1 MNERNENEIIDK
13 QELAS
18 QEAEQEIAAASA
30 AAAPSVSA
38 AAPVPAAPARNS
50 SATVVPWVVAVVAIA
65 ALVFVLI
72 RGTSA
77 GTANETVAKMDGA
90 TIKKSDIYDEIENQ
104 FGKEQMISLIDNFA
118 QTKAVEMESKKAG
131 VTVTDE
137 DVKEE
142 IDNIIKQYGM
152 ASEEDLTSAL
162 AQSGATLEDFKNK
175 QIIPNLKILK
185 LFESQHPVTDDE
197 LKAYFE
203 KNKETKFAT
212 TPKEVRASHI
222 LLNTKEEAEAVLA
235 ELKAG
240 KDFATLAKEKSQDP
254 GSKDQGGDL
263 DFFGPG
269 EMNSGFETAAFA
281 LAKGEMSDVVEAESG
296 FHIIKVTDIKEAVVP
311 EYDTVKNEVKLAYYE
326 EKRNTE
332 GQAWLDSFMKDKNYK
347 NLLEAKPEPSASAPA
362 SPEASPS
369 ASPESSPAAK

>member
-1 MNERNENEIIDK
+1 MNERNENELNDK

-18 QEAEQEIAAASA
+18 HEAEQEIAAASA
-30 AAAPSVSA
+30 VADPAPLAAPEI
-38 AAPVPAAPARNS
+38 AAPARSS

-77 GTANETVAKMDGA
+77 GTENEAIAKMDGV
-90 TIKKSDIYDEIENQ
+90 TIKKSDIYDEIEKQ
-104 FGKEQMISLIDNFA
+104 FGKEQMISLIDNVA
-118 QTKAVEMESKKAG
+118 QTRAIEMESKKAG
-131 VTVTDE
+131 VTITDE

-152 ASEEDLTSAL
+152 ASEADLTNAL
-162 AQSGATLEDFKNK
+162 IQSGATLDDFKNK

-185 LFESQHPVTDDE
+185 LFESKHPVTDDE

-212 TPKEVRASHI
+212 TPKEVKASHI
-222 LLNTKEEAEAVLA
+222 LLHTKEEAEAVLA

-263 DFFGPG
+263 GFFGPG

-296 FHIIKVTDIKEAVVP
+296 FHIIKVTDIKEAVVS
-311 EYDTVKNEVKLAYYE
+311 EYDAVKKEVKLAYYE
-326 EKRNTE
+326 EKRDTE
-332 GQAWLDSFMKDKNYK
+332 GQAWLKSFMKDKNYK
-347 NLLEAKPEPSASAPA
+347 NLLEDKPELAASAPA

-369 ASPESSPAAK
+369 ASAESSPAKQ